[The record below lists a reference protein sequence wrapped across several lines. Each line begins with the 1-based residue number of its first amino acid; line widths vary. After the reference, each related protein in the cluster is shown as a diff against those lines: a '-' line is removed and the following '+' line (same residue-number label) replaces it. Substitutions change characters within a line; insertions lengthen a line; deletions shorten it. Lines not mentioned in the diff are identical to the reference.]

1 MIISLWNRP
10 RKKVTALRVA
20 IGKAVE
26 EELGKI
32 ERRGRPK
39 AEHPDQG
46 ELIEEEEIRQNFDE
60 LSGKRTDEIAAKKA
74 GFGSEFT
81 YRQAKAVTEKATP
94 ELVAA
99 MDQGTIAIST
109 AAKLAGQSVE
119 TQKQAVA
126 DPGLFGM
133 GLTKRY
139 PLARDYFPLNSGR
152 SLSGR
157 PLTQFGRTVTKGL

>member
-39 AEHPDQG
+39 AEHPDQ
-46 ELIEEEEIRQNFDE
+46 ESLIEEGEIRENFPE
-60 LSGKRTDEIAAKKA
+60 LSGKRTDEIAAKTA
-74 GFGSEFT
+74 GFGNRKT
-81 YRQAKAVTEKATP
+81 YQQAKTVTEKATP

-109 AAKLAGQSVE
+109 AAKLAGQTPDPKSMEEEEGSCHSKGTKWAVVE
-119 TQKQAVA
+119 RTIQ
-126 DPGLFGM
+126 D
-133 GLTKRY
+133 Y
-139 PLARDYFPLNSGR
+139 PHNHEFS
-152 SLSGR
+152 
-157 PLTQFGRTVTKGL
+157 

>member
-1 MIISLWNRP
+1 M
-10 RKKVTALRVA
+10 
-20 IGKAVE
+20 E
-26 EELGKI
+26 EELGK
-32 ERRGRPK
+32 R
-39 AEHPDQG
+39 QG
-46 ELIEEEEIRQNFDE
+46 QRTDLGSEGQEGLFEEIRRNLDE

-74 GFGSEFT
+74 GFGNKET
-81 YRQAKAVTEKATP
+81 YRQAKTVTEKATP